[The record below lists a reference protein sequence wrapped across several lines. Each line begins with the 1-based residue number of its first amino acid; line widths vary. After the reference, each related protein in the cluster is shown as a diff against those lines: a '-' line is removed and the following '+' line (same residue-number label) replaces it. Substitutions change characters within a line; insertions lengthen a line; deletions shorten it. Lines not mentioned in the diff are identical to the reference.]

1 MEVMRLTVK
10 ERIIL
15 LTVLPQE
22 GTLDTIKIVHE
33 LRNALSFDEEE
44 HKQMN
49 IKRLENGSYEW
60 DENSRIIKEVVIGE
74 VGKNILKEELE
85 KLDVEGKVT
94 EMHLGLFNKFA

>member
-1 MEVMRLTVK
+1 MELTVK

-49 IKRLENGSYEW
+49 IKRLGDGSYEW
-60 DENSRIIKEVVIGE
+60 DEDSPIVKEVTVGEIGKKIIKE
-74 VGKNILKEELE
+74 ELDT
-85 KLDVEGKVT
+85 LNLEGKVT
-94 EMHLGLFNKFA
+94 EGHLDLFDKFG

>member
-1 MEVMRLTVK
+1 MELTVK

-44 HKQMN
+44 H
-49 IKRLENGSYEW
+49 IEPGIIRLDDGSYKWEE
-60 DENSRIIKEVVIGE
+60 DSPIIKEVTIGE
-74 VGKNILKEELE
+74 MGKKIIKEELDT
-85 KLDVEGKVT
+85 LNLEGKVT
-94 EMHLGLFNKFA
+94 EMHLGLFNKFV